1 MKHLTEPFS
10 VAWSCFALPFET
22 WKIQGLEN
30 GPRLVLFIDLFFWYL
45 QSPLRSIDFYFW
57 HGTDGRTDGGE
68 TEGTLRV
75 PRRPK
80 NESTLQWN
88 LRWLSSEQS
97 KMNDSSACKMFHC
110 FSPCPAGAPYPPAL
124 IKQRCTLPLIKQRG
138 STDVMVQNFC
148 WPSQPT
154 NWVKMS
160 PAVDL
165 CCKNW
170 LPPLHLG
177 FNSYWRYVA
186 RENLEIVDN

>member
-1 MKHLTEPFS
+1 MTVLLLFKLDQIEQETSASCSFFFFFFYVYLFSSSKHWEL
-10 VAWSCFALPFET
+10 
-22 WKIQGLEN
+22 K
-30 GPRLVLFIDLFFWYL
+30 
-45 QSPLRSIDFYFW
+45 SIDF
-57 HGTDGRTDGGE
+57 GMGRMVGKPKVLLGFLADLKMSQLYNE
-68 TEGTLRV
+68 TLM
-75 PRRPK
+75 
-80 NESTLQWN
+80 
-88 LRWLSSEQS
+88 WLSSQQS
-97 KMNDSSACKMFHC
+97 MMNDSSAWKMFHC
-110 FSPCPAGAPYPPAL
+110 FSPCPAGAPYPPTL

-177 FNSYWRYVA
+177 FNSYWRYDV

>member
-1 MKHLTEPFS
+1 MHQDLSYCFFLLISPIWIANDNLVVVQTRPNWARNVRKLFLFHLLLLYLFSSSKHWEL
-10 VAWSCFALPFET
+10 
-22 WKIQGLEN
+22 K
-30 GPRLVLFIDLFFWYL
+30 
-45 QSPLRSIDFYFW
+45 SIDFYFW

-97 KMNDSSACKMFHC
+97 KMNDSSACKIFHC

-154 NWVKMS
+154 N
-160 PAVDL
+160 
-165 CCKNW
+165 
-170 LPPLHLG
+170 
-177 FNSYWRYVA
+177 
-186 RENLEIVDN
+186 